1 MIRISRNRTDENGD
15 TINPGR
21 EWFKMAREATI
32 LAMSEK
38 GEHKPGETIYRHIH
52 VRIALEKLFYEKC
65 AYCETKITAGSD
77 WDVEHFR
84 PKGSVAENS
93 AHPGYY
99 WLTYEW
105 ANLYPSC
112 THCNQRRKDRPRWN
126 DPTMTGAGG
135 KGDQF
140 PLEREDAR
148 AMSHLDDIR
157 QEQPLLLDPCSD
169 RPEDHLGFDVTGQ
182 IANINGSRKGIVS
195 IGVFHLTRR
204 RLRDARREIVNETV
218 AYLKL
223 IEKHEAE
230 NNMAFVQQLKGLLQ
244 EFLLADNC
252 MYAAV
257 ARAVV
262 DDPDA
267 FGV

>member
-1 MIRISRNRTDENGD
+1 MIRIRRNRTDENG
-15 TINPGR
+15 NPVSPSQ
-21 EWFKMAREATI
+21 EWFDMARESTA
-32 LAMSEK
+32 LAITEK
-38 GEHKPGETIYRHIH
+38 GEHESGEAIYRHIQ
-52 VRIALEKLFYEKC
+52 VRIALKKLFHEKC

-84 PKGSVAENS
+84 PKGGVAENP

-105 ANLYPSC
+105 TNLYPSC
-112 THCNQRRKDRPRWN
+112 THCNQRRKDRPRWG
-126 DPTMTGAGG
+126 DLTMTGAGG

-140 PLEREDAR
+140 PLEKEEAR

-157 QEQPLLLDPCSD
+157 QEQPILLDPCFD
-169 RPEDHLGFDVTGQ
+169 VPEDHLSFDVTGQ
-182 IANINGSRKGIVS
+182 ITNINDSRKGIVS

-244 EFLLADNC
+244 EFLVADNC
-252 MYAAV
+252 VYAAT